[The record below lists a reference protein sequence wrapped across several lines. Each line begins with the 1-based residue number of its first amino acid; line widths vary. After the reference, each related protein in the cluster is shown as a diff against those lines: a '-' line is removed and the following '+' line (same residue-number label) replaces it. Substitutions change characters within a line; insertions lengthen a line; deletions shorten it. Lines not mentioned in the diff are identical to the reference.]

1 VPMNRGNTI
10 SLSLPPFTRWV
21 KRLILVYAAIYL
33 LMAITEV
40 ASPLTH
46 GWVSVYLGLIPK
58 LVVRG
63 MIWQLITYSF
73 LHFQLLHLL
82 FNALSLWMF
91 GSQLESDWGS
101 KRFLEF
107 YFFCAVAAALTTV
120 AMSYTHILGLSPV
133 TTTIGASG
141 GIYGLLVA
149 FGVLYGESEIMMF
162 PLPFR
167 IKAKYFVWGIV
178 FLTLVG
184 AIQETG
190 GVANFAHLGGLL
202 FGYLYLR
209 FLPRKGLMF
218 SASESYFSFRND
230 YYRWKRRRAAKK
242 FEVYMRQHD
251 RDVHFD
257 EHGNYVPPDD
267 DPGKGNGG
275 SKSGVGELE
284 TLAADL
290 DGSPIFQFV
299 KNS

>member
-1 VPMNRGNTI
+1 MNRGNTI

-21 KRLILVYAAIYL
+21 KRLILSYAAIYL

-40 ASPLTH
+40 ATPQAH
-46 GWVSVYLGLIPK
+46 DWVSVYLGLIPK
-58 LVVRG
+58 LVVHG

-73 LHFQLLHLL
+73 LHFQLLHLI

-91 GSQLESDWGS
+91 GSQIESDWGS
-101 KRFLEF
+101 KRFLEY
-107 YFFCAVAAALTTV
+107 YFFCTIAAALTTV

-133 TTTIGASG
+133 TKTIGASG

-178 FLTLVG
+178 FLTLAG
-184 AIQETG
+184 AIQESG

-202 FGYLYLR
+202 FGYLYLK
-209 FLPRKGLMF
+209 FLPRKGLML
-218 SASESYFSFRND
+218 SASESYFSARND

-267 DPGKGNGG
+267 ETGKRNGG
-275 SKSGVGELE
+275 SKSGWV
-284 TLAADL
+284 
-290 DGSPIFQFV
+290 
-299 KNS
+299 N

>member
-1 VPMNRGNTI
+1 VAINRGNTI

-33 LMAITEV
+33 AMAITEV
-40 ASPLTH
+40 VSPLAH
-46 GWVSVYLGLIPK
+46 DFVSVYLGLIPK
-58 LVVRG
+58 LVMRG
-63 MIWQLITYSF
+63 MIWQLVTYSF

-107 YFFCAVAAALTTV
+107 YFFCTVAAALTTV
-120 AMSYTHILGLSPV
+120 AMSYTHILGLSPA

-149 FGVLYGESEIMMF
+149 FGVLYGENEIMMF

-184 AIQETG
+184 AIQERG

-202 FGYLYLR
+202 FGYLYLK
-209 FLPRKGLMF
+209 FLPRRGLMF
-218 SASESYFSFRND
+218 SVSERYFSARND
-230 YYRWKRRRAAKK
+230 YYRWKRRRAARK

-257 EHGNYVPPDD
+257 EHGNYIPPEDETH
-267 DPGKGNGG
+267 KGNGG
-275 SKSGVGELE
+275 SKSGWV
-284 TLAADL
+284 
-290 DGSPIFQFV
+290 
-299 KNS
+299 N

>member
-1 VPMNRGNTI
+1 MNRGRTI

-33 LMAITEV
+33 LMVVTEV
-40 ASPLTH
+40 AFPFAH
-46 GWVSVYLGLIPK
+46 DWARVYLGLIPK
-58 LVVRG
+58 LVVHG
-63 MIWQLITYSF
+63 MVWQLITYSF

-82 FNALSLWMF
+82 FNALALWMF

-101 KRFLEF
+101 KRFVEY
-107 YFFCAVAAALTTV
+107 YFFCTVAAALTTV
-120 AMSYTHILGLSPV
+120 AVSYIHVPGLSPV

-162 PLPFR
+162 PLPFL

-202 FGYLYLR
+202 FGYLYLK
-209 FLPRKGLMF
+209 FLPRKGLML
-218 SASESYFSFRND
+218 SASERYFSVRNE

-242 FEVYMRQHD
+242 FEVYMSKHD
-251 RDVHFD
+251 RKVEFD
-257 EHGNYVPPDD
+257 EHGNYIPPDD
-267 DPGKGNGG
+267 DPRKGDGG
-275 SKSGVGELE
+275 SKSGWV
-284 TLAADL
+284 
-290 DGSPIFQFV
+290 
-299 KNS
+299 N

>member
-1 VPMNRGNTI
+1 MNRGNTI

-21 KRLILVYAAIYL
+21 KRLILIYAAIYL

-40 ASPLTH
+40 AAPLAH
-46 GWVSVYLGLIPK
+46 DWVSVYLGLIPK
-58 LVVRG
+58 LVMHG
-63 MIWQLITYSF
+63 MLWQLITYSF

-107 YFFCAVAAALTTV
+107 YFFCTIAAALTTV

-184 AIQETG
+184 AIQESG

-202 FGYLYLR
+202 FGYLYLK

-218 SASESYFSFRND
+218 SASEKYFSARND
-230 YYRWKRRRAAKK
+230 YYRWRRRQAAKK
-242 FEVYMRQHD
+242 FEVYMRKHD

-267 DPGKGNGG
+267 DPNKGNGG
-275 SKSGVGELE
+275 SKSGWV
-284 TLAADL
+284 
-290 DGSPIFQFV
+290 
-299 KNS
+299 N

>member
-1 VPMNRGNTI
+1 MPMNRGRTI

-21 KRLILVYAAIYL
+21 KRLILIYAGIYL
-33 LMAITEV
+33 LMAILKV
-40 ASPLTH
+40 ASPVTH
-46 GWVSVYLGLIPK
+46 AWVSDYLALTPSF
-58 LVVRG
+58 VVHG
-63 MIWQLITYSF
+63 MVWQLITYSF
-73 LHFQLLHLL
+73 LHYQLLHFL
-82 FNALSLWMF
+82 FNALALWMF
-91 GSQLESDWGS
+91 GSQIESDWGS

-107 YFFCAVAAALTTV
+107 YFFCTVAAGLTSV
-120 AMSYTHILGLSPV
+120 AVSYMHVPGLSPG
-133 TTTIGASG
+133 TPTIGASG

-218 SASESYFSFRND
+218 ATSERYFSIRNE

-242 FEVYMRQHD
+242 FEVYMSKHD
-251 RDVHFD
+251 RKVEFD
-257 EHGNYVPPDD
+257 EHGNYIPPDD
-267 DPGKGNGG
+267 GPRKGNGG
-275 SKSGVGELE
+275 SKSGWV
-284 TLAADL
+284 
-290 DGSPIFQFV
+290 
-299 KNS
+299 N

>member
-1 VPMNRGNTI
+1 VAMNRGSTI

-21 KRLILVYAAIYL
+21 KRLMLIYAAIYL
-33 LMAITEV
+33 VMAVTEV
-40 ASPLTH
+40 VSPFAH
-46 GWVSVYLGLIPK
+46 DWVRVYLGLIPK
-58 LVVRG
+58 LVMQG
-63 MIWQLITYSF
+63 MLWQLITYSF

-91 GSQLESDWGS
+91 GSQIESDWGTR
-101 KRFLEF
+101 RFLEF
-107 YFFCAVAAALTTV
+107 YFFCTVAAAVTTV
-120 AMSYTHILGLSPV
+120 AVSYMHLPGVSPV

-149 FGVLYGESEIMMF
+149 FGVLYGENEVMMF

-202 FGYLYLR
+202 FGYLYLK
-209 FLPRKGLMF
+209 FLPRKGLVF
-218 SASESYFSFRND
+218 SASESYFSVRNE
-230 YYRWKRRRAAKK
+230 YYRWRRRRAARK
-242 FEVYMRQHD
+242 FEVYMRKHD

-257 EHGNYVPPDD
+257 EHGNYIPPDD
-267 DPGKGNGG
+267 DQGKGNGG
-275 SKSGVGELE
+275 SKSGWV
-284 TLAADL
+284 
-290 DGSPIFQFV
+290 
-299 KNS
+299 N

>member
-1 VPMNRGNTI
+1 MTRGNTI

-21 KRLILVYAAIYL
+21 KRLILTYAAIYL
-33 LMAITEV
+33 FMAITEV
-40 ASPLTH
+40 AAPLAH
-46 GWVSVYLGLIPK
+46 GWIGVYLGLIPK
-58 LVVRG
+58 LVMRG

-107 YFFCAVAAALTTV
+107 YFFCTVAAAVTTV
-120 AMSYTHILGLSPV
+120 AMSYTHILGLSPA

-184 AIQETG
+184 AIQESG

-202 FGYLYLR
+202 FGYLYLK

-218 SASESYFSFRND
+218 SASERYFSARND

-251 RDVHFD
+251 QEVHFD
-257 EHGNYVPPDD
+257 EHGNYIPPDD
-267 DPGKGNGG
+267 DPRKGNGG
-275 SKSGVGELE
+275 SKSGWV
-284 TLAADL
+284 
-290 DGSPIFQFV
+290 
-299 KNS
+299 N